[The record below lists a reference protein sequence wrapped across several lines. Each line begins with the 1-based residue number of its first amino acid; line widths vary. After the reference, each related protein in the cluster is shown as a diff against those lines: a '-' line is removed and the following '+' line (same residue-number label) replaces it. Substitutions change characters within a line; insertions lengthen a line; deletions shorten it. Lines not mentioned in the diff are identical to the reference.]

1 MKKDAARDALVQEA
15 RELLVA
21 MEAALLQIES
31 DGPSKDAINAIFR
44 AAHTI
49 KGSAGLFA
57 FDSIVSFTHLLEN
70 VLDKVRNGILKLD
83 DAMMSLLLNCGDYM
97 SELVDAIEQS
107 KEDQEPNQPR
117 RSELEA
123 ALASQL
129 DYVAATD
136 AGTNDLVI
144 DTTGLTEVVAAVTA
158 AAEAAATQAP
168 VADGENGEKD
178 RERQDGKKV
187 DEKADDDA
195 GRVANP
201 YWHLSLRFSP
211 DVLRDG
217 LDPLSFLRY
226 LMTMGRSVY
235 AHTSDYAMPTADE
248 MDPELCYLCFE
259 IGFDSSADRH
269 AIESVFEFVREG
281 SSITVLSPHC
291 ALDDYR
297 QWLAGMPEREDLAV
311 MLLKSGVLT
320 DAEWLLLSLS
330 AEQDEGDVVT
340 TNDVTAGVTAETKT
354 ASFVLAP
361 HVQGNKRPEIR
372 SRSSDDRRGLE
383 QKFIK
388 IEVSK
393 LDQLIDL
400 VGELVIAGAGASLVA
415 KRKKDQRFEEATQL
429 ISGLVEQIRDAAL
442 TLRMVQINEV
452 FQRFPRVVRDMSR
465 EMGKEIELI
474 VTGAD
479 TELDKSMVEKI
490 SDPLMHIVRNAM
502 DHGIEAA
509 DIRRAVGKPEV
520 GVLRLNATHES
531 GSVVIEVFDD
541 GRGLDKER
549 ILRKAIQQGLVSA
562 DANLSEKDIFRL
574 IFEPGFSTAEKVT
587 ALSGRGVGMDVVKR
601 NIDSLHG
608 EVDIFSNL
616 GKGTMVRIRLPLT
629 LAIIAGFQ
637 VVVGG
642 AVFVIPLDLVVEC
655 INLSAHQVHDN
666 VVTLRGEPLPFI
678 PLNELFDLPYRESSR
693 KSLVIVQ
700 YGPMRAG
707 LLVDNL
713 LGECQAVIK
722 PLGKLFSKVKG
733 LSGSTILGDGRVA
746 LILDVP
752 HLIVHTG
759 QMEQVGIRRS
769 ESRAEFGERL

>member
-1 MKKDAARDALVQEA
+1 MKKDAARDALVQEG

-31 DGPSKDAINAIFR
+31 EGPSKDAINAIFR

-57 FDSIVSFTHLLEN
+57 FDSIVSFTHVLES

-97 SELVDAIEQS
+97 GDLVDAIEKLQ
-107 KEDQEPNQPR
+107 EDQEPDLAR
-117 RSELEA
+117 RTELEA
-123 ALASQL
+123 ALNAHLEQ
-129 DYVAATD
+129 VAVAEEDNARDVPVVD
-136 AGTNDLVI
+136 A
-144 DTTGLTEVVAAVTA
+144 TGLTETVAAVTA
-158 AAEAAATQAP
+158 AAAALAGNAQH
-168 VADGENGEKD
+168 ADV
-178 RERQDGKKV
+178 DG
-187 DEKADDDA
+187 DGDAEDDHPA
-195 GRVANP
+195 VANP
-201 YWHLSLRFSP
+201 NWHLSLRFSQ

-226 LMTMGRSVY
+226 LLTMGRSVY
-235 AHTSDYAMPTADE
+235 AHTVEHTMPTADE
-248 MDPELCYLCFE
+248 MDPELCYIGFE
-259 IGFDSSADRH
+259 IGFDSNADRQ

-281 SSITVLSPHC
+281 SDINIFSPHC
-291 ALDDYR
+291 SLEQYR
-297 QWLAGMPEREDLAV
+297 CWLARMPERDRMMR
-311 MLLKSGVLT
+311 MLLQSGALT
-320 DAEWLLLSLS
+320 DAECQFLNG
-330 AEQDEGDVVT
+330 EGPLPCRTVT
-340 TNDVTAGVTAETKT
+340 DSDAAALFAKT
-354 ASFVLAP
+354 AAKTVAKTGSFELAP
-361 HVQGNKRPEIR
+361 HAVADNGAVTRQKSG
-372 SRSSDDRRGLE
+372 DDKKGQE

-452 FQRFPRVVRDMSR
+452 FQRFPRVVRNISR
-465 EMGKEIELI
+465 ELGKEIELI

-509 DIRRAVGKPEV
+509 DIRRDMGKPEA

-541 GRGLDKER
+541 GRGLDKEK
-549 ILRKAIQQGLVSA
+549 IVRKATQQGLIAV

-574 IFEPGFSTAEKVT
+574 IFEPGFSTAEQVT

-608 EVDIFSNL
+608 EVDIFSNP

-655 INLSAHQVHDN
+655 INLTAHQVHDN

-678 PLNELFDLPYRESSR
+678 PLRELFDLPSRESPR

-700 YGPMRAG
+700 YGQMRAG

-752 HLIVHTG
+752 HLIAHTG
-759 QMEQVGIRRS
+759 QMEQVSIRRS
-769 ESRAEFGERL
+769 EIKVEFGERM

>member
-31 DGPSKDAINAIFR
+31 DGPSRDAINAIFR

-70 VLDKVRNGILKLD
+70 VLDKVRNGIVKLD

-97 SELVDAIEQS
+97 SELVDAIAELKEEQ
-107 KEDQEPNQPR
+107 DPDPVR
-117 RSELEA
+117 RAELEA
-123 ALASQL
+123 TLNTYLAQVAQPQPEGIAIDPAASEAAVP
-129 DYVAATD
+129 DAPATTAAATD
-136 AGTNDLVI
+136 DG
-144 DTTGLTEVVAAVTA
+144 AVS
-158 AAEAAATQAP
+158 
-168 VADGENGEKD
+168 NSH
-178 RERQDGKKV
+178 
-187 DEKADDDA
+187 
-195 GRVANP
+195 
-201 YWHLSLRFSP
+201 WHLSLRFSP

-226 LMTMGRSVY
+226 LLTMGSMVY
-235 AHTSDYAMPTADE
+235 AHVIDLAIPAVDD
-248 MDPELCYLCFE
+248 MDAELCYIGFE
-259 IGFDSSADRH
+259 IGFASTAQREE
-269 AIESVFEFVREG
+269 IESVFEFVRDD
-281 SSITVLSPHC
+281 SDIVILAPHSQ
-291 ALDDYR
+291 LTDYR
-297 QWLAGMPEREDLAV
+297 RWLQGLPEREEVALHLLQSGALNAIEWRQLQLAPV
-311 MLLKSGVLT
+311 
-320 DAEWLLLSLS
+320 
-330 AEQDEGDVVT
+330 DVVDAVADSGT
-340 TNDVTAGVTAETKT
+340 HAAA
-354 ASFVLAP
+354 ASQISARMPAMRQKVGEEKKGP
-361 HVQGNKRPEIR
+361 
-372 SRSSDDRRGLE
+372 E

-415 KRKKDQRFEEATQL
+415 KRKKDQRFEEATQV

-465 EMGKEIELI
+465 EIGKNIELI

-490 SDPLMHIVRNAM
+490 SDPLMHIVRNAL
-502 DHGIEAA
+502 DHGIESAEA
-509 DIRRAVGKPEV
+509 RRAAGKPEI

-541 GRGLDKER
+541 GRGLDKDR
-549 ILRKAIQQGLVSA
+549 ILHKAVQQGLVTA
-562 DANLSEKDIFRL
+562 DAGLSERDIFRL
-574 IFEPGFSTAEKVT
+574 IFEPGFSTAEQVT
-587 ALSGRGVGMDVVKR
+587 SLSGRGVGMDVVKR
-601 NIDSLHG
+601 NIDALQG
-608 EVDIFSNL
+608 EVEIYSNP
-616 GKGTMVRIRLPLT
+616 GQGTMVRIRLPLT

-655 INLSAHQVHDN
+655 INLSSHQVHNN
-666 VVTLRGEPLPFI
+666 VVTLRNEPLPFI
-678 PLNELFDLPYRESSR
+678 PLRELFDLPQRESAR

-700 YGPMRAG
+700 YGPLRAG

-746 LILDVP
+746 LDRKSV
-752 HLIVHTG
+752 V
-759 QMEQVGIRRS
+759 
-769 ESRAEFGERL
+769 

>member
-31 DGPSKDAINAIFR
+31 DGASRDAINAIFR

-70 VLDKVRNGILKLD
+70 VLDKVRNGVVKLD

-97 SELVDAIEQS
+97 NELVDAIAELKEEQ
-107 KEDQEPNQPR
+107 DPDPVR
-117 RSELEA
+117 RAELEA
-123 ALASQL
+123 TLNDYLAQAVQAQPGS
-129 DYVAATD
+129 
-136 AGTNDLVI
+136 
-144 DTTGLTEVVAAVTA
+144 AAVAPAA
-158 AAEAAATQAP
+158 AAEVITPDAP
-168 VADGENGEKD
+168 PVETDDG
-178 RERQDGKKV
+178 
-187 DEKADDDA
+187 A
-195 GRVANP
+195 VANP

-226 LMTMGRSVY
+226 LLTMGSMVY
-235 AHTSDYAMPTADE
+235 VHVIDLAIPPADD
-248 MDPELCYLCFE
+248 MDAELCYLGFE
-259 IGFDSSADRH
+259 IGFASTSRREEID
-269 AIESVFEFVREG
+269 SVFEFVRED
-281 SSITVLSPHC
+281 SDIVILAPHSQL
-291 ALDDYR
+291 AEYR
-297 QWLAGMPEREDLAV
+297 DWLQHLPEREEIALH
-311 MLLKSGVLT
+311 LLQSGALT
-320 DAEWLLLSLS
+320 AAEWRQLQFD
-330 AEQDEGDVVT
+330 AIDAADVVA
-340 TNDVTAGVTAETKT
+340 DAGMHAE
-354 ASFVLAP
+354 ASSQVSAP
-361 HVQGNKRPEIR
+361 MPAMRQKAGEEKK
-372 SRSSDDRRGLE
+372 GLE

-415 KRKKDQRFEEATQL
+415 KRKKDQRFEEATQV

-442 TLRMVQINEV
+442 TLRMVQIKEV
-452 FQRFPRVVRDMSR
+452 FQRYPRVVRDMSR
-465 EMGKEIELI
+465 EIGKNIELI

-502 DHGIEAA
+502 DHGIESAEA
-509 DIRRAVGKPEV
+509 RRAAGKPEI

-549 ILRKAIQQGLVSA
+549 ILRKAIQQGLVAA
-562 DANLSEKDIFRL
+562 DAGLSERDIFRL
-574 IFEPGFSTAEKVT
+574 IFEPGFSTAEQVT
-587 ALSGRGVGMDVVKR
+587 SLSGRGVGMDVVKR
-601 NIDSLHG
+601 NIDALQG
-608 EVDIFSNL
+608 EVEIYSNP
-616 GKGTMVRIRLPLT
+616 GQGTMVRIRLPLT

-655 INLSAHQVHDN
+655 INLSSHQVHNN
-666 VVTLRGEPLPFI
+666 VVTLRDEPLPFI
-678 PLNELFDLPYRESSR
+678 PLRELFDLPQRESSR

-700 YGPMRAG
+700 YGPLRAG

-752 HLIVHTG
+752 HLIAHTG
-759 QMEQVGIRRS
+759 RMEQADVRRT
-769 ESRAEFGERL
+769 ESRMNAAND

>member
-31 DGPSKDAINAIFR
+31 DGASRDAINAIFR

-70 VLDKVRNGILKLD
+70 VLEKVRNGIVKLD
-83 DAMMSLLLNCGDYM
+83 DGMMSLLLNCGDYM
-97 SELVDAIEQS
+97 GELVDAIAER
-107 KEDQEPNQPR
+107 KEDQDPDPVR
-117 RSELEA
+117 RAELEA
-123 ALASQL
+123 RLNGYLEQAAQPQP
-129 DYVAATD
+129 DNIVAATV
-136 AGTNDLVI
+136 ASATA
-144 DTTGLTEVVAAVTA
+144 VAAAVSNTA
-158 AAEAAATQAP
+158 DAADAP
-168 VADGENGEKD
+168 IAVAEDGEN
-178 RERQDGKKV
+178 
-187 DEKADDDA
+187 A
-195 GRVANP
+195 GAVANP
-201 YWHLSLRFSP
+201 NWHLSLRFSP

-226 LMTMGRSVY
+226 LLTMGSMVY
-235 AHTSDYAMPTADE
+235 AHVIDLAIPAADD
-248 MDPELCYLCFE
+248 MDAELCYLGFE
-259 IGFDSSADRH
+259 IGFASTAGREEID
-269 AIESVFEFVREG
+269 SVFEFVREG
-281 SSITVLSPHC
+281 SDIVI
-291 ALDDYR
+291 
-297 QWLAGMPEREDLAV
+297 
-311 MLLKSGVLT
+311 
-320 DAEWLLLSLS
+320 
-330 AEQDEGDVVT
+330 
-340 TNDVTAGVTAETKT
+340 
-354 ASFVLAP
+354 LAP
-361 HVQGNKRPEIR
+361 HSQLTVYGHWLQGLPERAEVALHLLQSGALTAAEWRQLQLDVAEADDLVTTEKRPGVVPSQIR
-372 SRSSDDRRGLE
+372 AAIPALRQRGGEEKKSHE

-415 KRKKDQRFEEATQL
+415 KRKKDQRFEEATQV

-465 EMGKEIELI
+465 EIGKNIELI

-502 DHGIEAA
+502 DHGIESAEA
-509 DIRRAVGKPEV
+509 RREAGKPEI

-531 GSVVIEVFDD
+531 GSVVIDVFDD

-549 ILRKAIQQGLVSA
+549 ILRKAVQQGLVTP
-562 DANLSEKDIFRL
+562 DAGLSEREIFRL
-574 IFEPGFSTAEKVT
+574 IFEPGFSTAEQVT
-587 ALSGRGVGMDVVKR
+587 SLSGRGVGMDVVKR
-601 NIDSLHG
+601 NIDALQG
-608 EVDIFSNL
+608 EVEIYSNP
-616 GKGTMVRIRLPLT
+616 GQGTMVRIRLPLT

-655 INLSAHQVHDN
+655 INLSSHQVHNN
-666 VVTLRGEPLPFI
+666 VVTLRDEPLPFI
-678 PLNELFDLPYRESSR
+678 PLRELFDLPQRESSR

-700 YGPMRAG
+700 YGPLRAG

-752 HLIVHTG
+752 HLIAHTG
-759 QMEQVGIRRS
+759 RMEQAEVR
-769 ESRAEFGERL
+769 RAENRMSAAND

>member
-21 MEAALLQIES
+21 MEAALLQIDS

-57 FDSIVSFTHLLEN
+57 FDSIVSFTHVLEN

-83 DAMMSLLLNCGDYM
+83 DDMMSLLLNCGDYM
-97 SELVDAIEQS
+97 GDLVDAIEQS
-107 KEDQEPNQPR
+107 KEDQEPDLAR
-117 RSELEA
+117 RTELET
-123 ALASQL
+123 AL
-129 DYVAATD
+129 
-136 AGTNDLVI
+136 NDHLVRI
-144 DTTGLTEVVAAVTA
+144 AVIETENANAPVVDTTGLTETVAAVTA
-158 AAEAAATQAP
+158 AATAMAE
-168 VADGENGEKD
+168 VAQNAERNGNGSVNVSDGA
-178 RERQDGKKV
+178 V
-187 DEKADDDA
+187 S
-195 GRVANP
+195 NP

-211 DVLRDG
+211 DVLQDG

-226 LMTMGRSVY
+226 LMTMGRNVY
-235 AHTSDYAMPTADE
+235 AHTIEYTIPTADE
-248 MDPELCYLCFE
+248 MDPERCYLGFE
-259 IGFDSSADRH
+259 IGFDSTADRN
-269 AIESVFEFVREG
+269 AIEGVFEFVRED
-281 SSITVLSPHC
+281 SQITI
-291 ALDDYR
+291 
-297 QWLAGMPEREDLAV
+297 
-311 MLLKSGVLT
+311 
-320 DAEWLLLSLS
+320 
-330 AEQDEGDVVT
+330 
-340 TNDVTAGVTAETKT
+340 
-354 ASFVLAP
+354 LAP
-361 HVQGNKRPEIR
+361 HCPLNDYRKWLASMPECAHLAQLLLQSMALTEAEYAALR
-372 SRSSDDRRGLE
+372 NEATSCGGTVSGENATAPAANAKTGTFELAPHAAPGGSSPGRVKSGEDRKGQE

-452 FQRFPRVVRDMSR
+452 FQRFPRVVRDISR

-509 DIRRAVGKPEV
+509 EIRRAAGKPES

-541 GRGLDKER
+541 GRGLDKDR
-549 ILRKAIQQGLVSA
+549 ILRKAVQQGLISS
-562 DANLSEKDIFRL
+562 DANLSDKDIFRL
-574 IFEPGFSTAEKVT
+574 IFEPGFSTAEQVT

-608 EVDIFSNL
+608 EVDIFSNP
-616 GKGTMVRIRLPLT
+616 GQGTMVRIRLPLT

-637 VVVGG
+637 VMVGG

-655 INLSAHQVHDN
+655 INLSAHQVHEN

-678 PLNELFDLPYRESSR
+678 PLRELFDLPYRESPR

-700 YGPMRAG
+700 YGQMRAG

-722 PLGKLFSKVKG
+722 PLGKLFSKVRG

-752 HLIVHTG
+752 HLIAHTG
-759 QMEQVGIRRS
+759 QMEQAGIRRS
-769 ESRAEFGERL
+769 ESRAEYGERH

>member
-31 DGPSKDAINAIFR
+31 DGPSKDSINAIFR

-57 FDSIVSFTHLLEN
+57 FDSIVSFTHVLES
-70 VLDKVRNGILKLD
+70 VLDKVRNGILPLD
-83 DAMMSLLLNCGDYM
+83 DAMLSLLLNCGDYM
-97 SELVDAIEQS
+97 GDLVDAIAQS
-107 KEDQEPNQPR
+107 QEDQEPDRER
-117 RSELEA
+117 RTMLEA
-123 ALASQL
+123 ALNTHLEQ
-129 DYVAATD
+129 VAVVSEQAVD
-136 AGTNDLVI
+136 A
-144 DTTGLTEVVAAVTA
+144 TGLTEMVAAVTA
-158 AAEAAATQAP
+158 AAEANAVHTQQA
-168 VADGENGEKD
+168 VYDDG
-178 RERQDGKKV
+178 
-187 DEKADDDA
+187 
-195 GRVANP
+195 VANP
-201 YWHLSLRFSP
+201 YWHLSLRFNP

-226 LMTMGRSVY
+226 LLTMGRSVY
-235 AHTSDYAMPTADE
+235 VLTLDPMPTADE
-248 MDPELCYLCFE
+248 MDPELCYLGFE
-259 IGFDSSADRH
+259 IGFDSEVDLE
-269 AIESVFEFVREG
+269 AIESVFEFVRED
-281 SSITVLSPHC
+281 SEITVLSPHSPL
-291 ALDDYR
+291 AQYR
-297 QWLAGMPEREDLAV
+297 QWLERLPASEHEQV
-311 MLLKSGVLT
+311 VRLLLQSGALS
-320 DAEWLLLSLS
+320 DAEWQLLKMPHGADPLVAVGNAAAMSPAVRS
-330 AEQDEGDVVT
+330 
-340 TNDVTAGVTAETKT
+340 
-354 ASFVLAP
+354 ASFELAP
-361 HVQGNKRPEIR
+361 HAMPLNGSAPRQKSG
-372 SRSSDDRRGLE
+372 DDRKGLE

-474 VTGAD
+474 VTGAE

-509 DIRRAVGKPEV
+509 DIRRAVGKPEA

-541 GRGLDKER
+541 GRGLDKEK
-549 ILRKAIQQGLVSA
+549 ILRKAMQQGLISSDV
-562 DANLSEKDIFRL
+562 NLSDKEIFRL
-574 IFEPGFSTAEKVT
+574 IFEPGFTTAEQVT
-587 ALSGRGVGMDVVKR
+587 SLSGRGVGMDVVKR

-608 EVDIFSNL
+608 EVDIFSNP
-616 GKGTMVRIRLPLT
+616 GMGTMVRIRLPLT

-655 INLSAHQVHDN
+655 INLSAHQVHEN
-666 VVTLRGEPLPFI
+666 IVTLRGEPLPFI
-678 PLNELFDLPYRESSR
+678 PLRELFDLPQRESPR

-700 YGPMRAG
+700 YGQMRAG

-752 HLIVHTG
+752 HLITHTG

-769 ESRAEFGERL
+769 ESRIEFGERM

>member
-31 DGPSKDAINAIFR
+31 DGASRDAINAIFR

-70 VLDKVRNGILKLD
+70 VLDKVRNGIVKLD

-97 SELVDAIEQS
+97 SELVDAIAELKEEQ
-107 KEDQEPNQPR
+107 DPDPVR
-117 RSELEA
+117 RAELEA
-123 ALASQL
+123 TLNTYLAQVAQPQPESVDVAANL
-129 DYVAATD
+129 IADVATPDAPAAATD
-136 AGTNDLVI
+136 PG
-144 DTTGLTEVVAAVTA
+144 AVS
-158 AAEAAATQAP
+158 
-168 VADGENGEKD
+168 
-178 RERQDGKKV
+178 
-187 DEKADDDA
+187 
-195 GRVANP
+195 NP
-201 YWHLSLRFSP
+201 HWHLSLRFSP

-226 LMTMGRSVY
+226 LLTMGSMVY
-235 AHTSDYAMPTADE
+235 AHVIDLAIPAADD
-248 MDPELCYLCFE
+248 MDAELCYLGFE
-259 IGFDSSADRH
+259 IGFASTARREEID
-269 AIESVFEFVREG
+269 SVFEFVRED
-281 SSITVLSPHC
+281 SDIV
-291 ALDDYR
+291 
-297 QWLAGMPEREDLAV
+297 
-311 MLLKSGVLT
+311 
-320 DAEWLLLSLS
+320 
-330 AEQDEGDVVT
+330 
-340 TNDVTAGVTAETKT
+340 
-354 ASFVLAP
+354 VLAP
-361 HVQGNKRPEIR
+361 HSQLTEYRSWLQSLPEREEVALHLLQSGALNAIEWR
-372 SRSSDDRRGLE
+372 QLQIDTVDVVDAVAESDPHAVTPSQISARMPAMRQKVGDEKKNLE

-415 KRKKDQRFEEATQL
+415 KRKKDQRFEEATQV

-465 EMGKEIELI
+465 EIGKNIELI

-490 SDPLMHIVRNAM
+490 ADPLMHIVRNAM
-502 DHGIEAA
+502 DHGIESAEA
-509 DIRRAVGKPEV
+509 RRAAGKPEI

-549 ILRKAIQQGLVSA
+549 ILRKAVQQGLVTA
-562 DANLSEKDIFRL
+562 DAGLSERDIFRL
-574 IFEPGFSTAEKVT
+574 IFEPGFSTAEQVT
-587 ALSGRGVGMDVVKR
+587 SLSGRGVGMDVVKR
-601 NIDSLHG
+601 NIDALQG
-608 EVDIFSNL
+608 EVEIYSNP
-616 GKGTMVRIRLPLT
+616 GQGTMVRIRLPLT

-655 INLSAHQVHDN
+655 INLSSHQVHNN
-666 VVTLRGEPLPFI
+666 VVTLRDEPLPFS
-678 PLNELFDLPYRESSR
+678 PLRELFDLPQRESAR

-700 YGPMRAG
+700 YGPLRAG

-752 HLIVHTG
+752 HLIAHTG
-759 QMEQVGIRRS
+759 RMEQAEVRRT
-769 ESRAEFGERL
+769 ESRMSAAND

>member
-15 RELLVA
+15 RELIVA

-31 DGPSKDAINAIFR
+31 EGRSIDAINAIFR

-70 VLDKVRNGILKLD
+70 LLDKVRNDILALD
-83 DAMMSLLLNCGDYM
+83 DNMMSLLLNCGDYM
-97 SELVDAIEQS
+97 DALVDAIAEGN
-107 KEDQEPNQPR
+107 EDQDPDPGL

-123 ALASQL
+123 ALNAYL
-129 DYVAATD
+129 ERA
-136 AGTNDLVI
+136 L
-144 DTTGLTEVVAAVTA
+144 TGGSIPVTA
-158 AAEAAATQAP
+158 PTSPSLMTSVAQSLQSLGADAEHELI
-168 VADGENGEKD
+168 ADIN
-178 RERQDGKKV
+178 
-187 DEKADDDA
+187 
-195 GRVANP
+195 VANP
-201 YWHLSLRFSP
+201 LWHISLRFSP
-211 DVLRDG
+211 GMLRDG

-226 LMTMGRSVY
+226 LLTMGTVAY
-235 AHTSDYAMPTADE
+235 LHVVEDGMPAALE
-248 MDPELCYLCFE
+248 MDPELCYLGFE
-259 IGFDSSADRH
+259 LGFDSVADQ
-269 AIESVFEFVREG
+269 ASIENVFEFVKED
-281 SSITVLSPHC
+281 SQILLLPPHA
-291 ALDDYR
+291 ALGDYR
-297 QWLAGMPEREDLAV
+297 RWLARLPDRDSIGLLLRQHQALTDVEWQLLTLGDV
-311 MLLKSGVLT
+311 NLKSIPTAAIASQQLRANISPLVPTTAVRARAG
-320 DAEWLLLSLS
+320 
-330 AEQDEGDVVT
+330 DE
-340 TNDVTAGVTAETKT
+340 KK
-354 ASFVLAP
+354 SP
-361 HVQGNKRPEIR
+361 
-372 SRSSDDRRGLE
+372 E

-415 KRKKDQRFEEATQL
+415 KQKKDQRFDEATQT
-429 ISGLVEQIRDAAL
+429 ISDLVEQIRDAAL

-452 FQRFPRVVRDMSR
+452 FQRFPRVVRDIAR
-465 EMGKEIELI
+465 ELGKNIELI
-474 VTGAD
+474 VTGAE

-490 SDPLMHIVRNAM
+490 SDPLVHVVRNAL
-502 DHGIEAA
+502 DHGIESAA
-509 DIRRAVGKPEV
+509 ERKVAGKPET

-531 GSVVIEVFDD
+531 GTVVIEVFDD
-541 GRGLDKER
+541 GRGLDKQK
-549 ILRKAIQQGLVSA
+549 ILAKAIEQGLISPEQTPS
-562 DANLSEKDIFRL
+562 DSEIFRC

-601 NIDSLHG
+601 NIESLQG
-608 EVDIFSNL
+608 EVEIFSNR
-616 GKGTMVRIRLPLT
+616 GQGTLVRIRLPLT

-655 INLSAHQVHDN
+655 INLSAYPVQRN

-678 PLNELFDLPYRESSR
+678 RLRELFDLPHRETVR
-693 KSLVIVQ
+693 KSLVVVQ
-700 YGPMRAG
+700 YGAMRAG

-752 HLIVHTG
+752 HLIAQTG
-759 QMEQVGIRRS
+759 KIEQSQARESGTRS
-769 ESRAEFGERL
+769 ELGVISGDQAG

>member
-31 DGPSKDAINAIFR
+31 DGASRDAINAIFR

-70 VLDKVRNGILKLD
+70 VLEKVRNGIVKLD

-97 SELVDAIEQS
+97 GELVDAIAER
-107 KEDQEPNQPR
+107 KEDQDPDPVR
-117 RSELEA
+117 RAELEA
-123 ALASQL
+123 RLNGYLEQAAQPQPENI
-129 DYVAATD
+129 VAATV
-136 AGTNDLVI
+136 ASATA
-144 DTTGLTEVVAAVTA
+144 VAAAVSNA
-158 AAEAAATQAP
+158 ADAADAPIAVAE
-168 VADGENGEKD
+168 DGAN
-178 RERQDGKKV
+178 
-187 DEKADDDA
+187 A
-195 GRVANP
+195 GAVANP
-201 YWHLSLRFSP
+201 NWHLSLRFSP

-226 LMTMGRSVY
+226 LLTMGSMVY
-235 AHTSDYAMPTADE
+235 AHVIDLAIPAADD
-248 MDPELCYLCFE
+248 MDAELCYLGFE
-259 IGFDSSADRH
+259 IGFASTAGREEID
-269 AIESVFEFVREG
+269 SVFEFVREG
-281 SSITVLSPHC
+281 SDIVI
-291 ALDDYR
+291 
-297 QWLAGMPEREDLAV
+297 
-311 MLLKSGVLT
+311 
-320 DAEWLLLSLS
+320 
-330 AEQDEGDVVT
+330 
-340 TNDVTAGVTAETKT
+340 
-354 ASFVLAP
+354 LAP
-361 HVQGNKRPEIR
+361 HSQLTTYGHWLQGLPERAEVALHLLQSGALTAAEWRQLQLDVAEADDLVTTEKRPGVVPSQIR
-372 SRSSDDRRGLE
+372 AAIPALRQRGGEEKKSHE

-415 KRKKDQRFEEATQL
+415 KRKKDQRFEEATQV

-465 EMGKEIELI
+465 EIGKNIELI

-502 DHGIEAA
+502 DHGIESAEA
-509 DIRRAVGKPEV
+509 RREAGKPEI

-531 GSVVIEVFDD
+531 GSVVIDVFDD

-549 ILRKAIQQGLVSA
+549 ILRKAVQQGLVTP
-562 DANLSEKDIFRL
+562 DAGLSEREIFRL
-574 IFEPGFSTAEKVT
+574 IFEPGFSTAEQVT
-587 ALSGRGVGMDVVKR
+587 SLSGRGVGMDVVKR
-601 NIDSLHG
+601 NIDALQG
-608 EVDIFSNL
+608 EVEIYSNP
-616 GKGTMVRIRLPLT
+616 GQGTMVRIRLPLT

-655 INLSAHQVHDN
+655 INLSSHQVHNN
-666 VVTLRGEPLPFI
+666 VVTLRDEPLPFI
-678 PLNELFDLPYRESSR
+678 PLRELFDLPQRESSR

-700 YGPMRAG
+700 YGPLRAG

-752 HLIVHTG
+752 HLIAHTG
-759 QMEQVGIRRS
+759 RMEQAEVRRTENRMS
-769 ESRAEFGERL
+769 AAND

>member
-31 DGPSKDAINAIFR
+31 DGASRDAINAIFR

-70 VLDKVRNGILKLD
+70 VLEKVRNGIVKLD
-83 DAMMSLLLNCGDYM
+83 DGMMSLLLNCGDYM
-97 SELVDAIEQS
+97 GELVDAIAER
-107 KEDQEPNQPR
+107 KEDQDPDPVR
-117 RSELEA
+117 RAELEA
-123 ALASQL
+123 RLNGYLEQAAQPQP
-129 DYVAATD
+129 DNIVAATV
-136 AGTNDLVI
+136 ASATA
-144 DTTGLTEVVAAVTA
+144 VAAAVSNA
-158 AAEAAATQAP
+158 ADAADAPIAVAE
-168 VADGENGEKD
+168 DGAN
-178 RERQDGKKV
+178 
-187 DEKADDDA
+187 A
-195 GRVANP
+195 GAVANP
-201 YWHLSLRFSP
+201 NWHLSLRFSP

-226 LMTMGRSVY
+226 LLTMGSMVY
-235 AHTSDYAMPTADE
+235 AHVIDLAIPAADD
-248 MDPELCYLCFE
+248 MDAELCYLGFE
-259 IGFDSSADRH
+259 IGFASTAGREEID
-269 AIESVFEFVREG
+269 SVFEFVREG
-281 SSITVLSPHC
+281 SDIVI
-291 ALDDYR
+291 
-297 QWLAGMPEREDLAV
+297 
-311 MLLKSGVLT
+311 
-320 DAEWLLLSLS
+320 
-330 AEQDEGDVVT
+330 
-340 TNDVTAGVTAETKT
+340 
-354 ASFVLAP
+354 LAP
-361 HVQGNKRPEIR
+361 HSQLTTYGHWLQGLPERAEVALHLLQSGALTAAEWRQLQLDAAEADDLVTTEKRPGVVPSQIR
-372 SRSSDDRRGLE
+372 AAIPALRQRGGEEKKSHE

-415 KRKKDQRFEEATQL
+415 KRKKDQRFEEATQV

-465 EMGKEIELI
+465 EIGKNIELI

-502 DHGIEAA
+502 DHGIESAEA
-509 DIRRAVGKPEV
+509 RREAGKPEI

-531 GSVVIEVFDD
+531 GSVVIDVFDD

-549 ILRKAIQQGLVSA
+549 ILRKAVQQGLVTP
-562 DANLSEKDIFRL
+562 DAGLSEREIFRL
-574 IFEPGFSTAEKVT
+574 IFEPGFSTAEQVT
-587 ALSGRGVGMDVVKR
+587 SLSGRGVGMDVVKR
-601 NIDSLHG
+601 NIDALQG
-608 EVDIFSNL
+608 EVEIYSNP
-616 GKGTMVRIRLPLT
+616 GQGTMVRIRLPLT

-655 INLSAHQVHDN
+655 INLSSHQVHNN
-666 VVTLRGEPLPFI
+666 VVTLRDEPLPFI
-678 PLNELFDLPYRESSR
+678 PLRELFDLPQRESSR

-700 YGPMRAG
+700 YGPLRAG

-752 HLIVHTG
+752 HLIAHTG
-759 QMEQVGIRRS
+759 RMEQAEVR
-769 ESRAEFGERL
+769 RAENRMSAAND